1 MSCLNRSVQRPFF
14 FSSTVFQLSWFL
26 TIFFFFFY
34 LQMIVLFARHISY
47 FCSCQY
53 DWISH
58 LFHSLRRLNPRKS
71 AAIETHRRP
80 RCTVCTPWGER
91 RRCTALES
99 AFGRKRIIEGV
110 PLRESSPRFS
120 FFMILYVYVFSISSV
135 IQLNYA
141 LTLILIYLWSF

>member
-1 MSCLNRSVQRPFF
+1 M
-14 FSSTVFQLSWFL
+14 TEYL
-26 TIFFFFFY
+26 TY
-34 LQMIVLFARHISY
+34 
-47 FCSCQY
+47 
-53 DWISH
+53 
-58 LFHSLRRLNPRKS
+58 FHSLSQVELWESIPRKS

-120 FFMILYVYVFSISSV
+120 FFMILYVLCVFDFISNTTELCTHFDPNIFMILLVHVLHLESSCSSV
-135 IQLNYA
+135 LEA
-141 LTLILIYLWSF
+141 HAARRARWSYSAGLRYSDLKHV